1 MRLPDHSSRT
11 SAGENQTMTPMI
23 DVVFLLLV
31 FFVCASVG
39 QTPDLLLPAALSAGT
54 TTTLT
59 EVTEPQD
66 DELWDHQQV
75 RIRLSA
81 ISDSPRGLQIEL
93 NEGQVNGVDDLE
105 RRLRRLA
112 QADLDSQIILDTG
125 DTVSTRQFI
134 SIYDLCQLL
143 KFRRISLA
151 TRSSAETSEKT
162 AIP

>member
-1 MRLPDHSSRT
+1 MRIPDHSSRT
-11 SAGENQTMTPMI
+11 SSGENQTMTPMI

-39 QTPDLLLPAALSAGT
+39 QTPDLLLPAALSAGST
-54 TTTLT
+54 ASLT
-59 EVTEPQD
+59 EVAQPED
-66 DELWDHQQV
+66 DESWDHQQV

-81 ISDSPRGLQIEL
+81 ESKAPEGLRIEL
-93 NEGQVNGVDDLE
+93 NEGHVNGVDDLE
-105 RRLRRLA
+105 QRLRRLA

-134 SIYDLCQLL
+134 RIYDLCQLL
-143 KFRRISLA
+143 KFRKISLA
-151 TRSSAETSEKT
+151 TRSSSETPQKT

>member
-1 MRLPDHSSRT
+1 MRIPDHSSRT
-11 SAGENQTMTPMI
+11 SSGENQTMTPMI

-59 EVTEPQD
+59 EVAEPPD

-75 RIRLSA
+75 RIRLSVN
-81 ISDSPRGLQIEL
+81 SDSPEGLRIEL
-93 NEGQVNGVDDLE
+93 NEGHVNGVADLE
-105 RRLRRLA
+105 QRLSRLA
-112 QADLDSQIILDTG
+112 RADLDSQIILDTG

-134 SIYDLCQLL
+134 RIYDLCQLL

-151 TRSSAETSEKT
+151 TRSSAETPQKT